1 MFLHKLFRISRD
13 KTIEYNQ
20 YSVPFS
26 SMGPI
31 FMRGQ
36 SLRPLRTELSKI
48 FHTSVSSIGL
58 FYYSSFIMILKNL
71 ETQDFDFDNPDNLK
85 LNEVIIKE
93 ITKQS
98 NKTKL

>member
-1 MFLHKLFRISRD
+1 MPTTCSYISYLGLVEIM
-13 KTIEYNQ
+13 TIEYNQ

-58 FYYSSFIMILKNL
+58 FLLFQFHYDSEKSS
-71 ETQDFDFDNPDNLK
+71 D
-85 LNEVIIKE
+85 
-93 ITKQS
+93 S
-98 NKTKL
+98 